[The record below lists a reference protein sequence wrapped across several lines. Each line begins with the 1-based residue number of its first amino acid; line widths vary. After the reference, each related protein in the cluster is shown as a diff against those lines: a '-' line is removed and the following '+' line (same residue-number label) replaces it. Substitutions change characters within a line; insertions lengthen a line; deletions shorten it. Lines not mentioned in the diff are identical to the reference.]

1 MHLQACGP
9 NNMNVE
15 EPKFPMRYLDE
26 IEVSHATTTSHINS
40 FAQQNHC
47 PFYVKTT

>member
-1 MHLQACGP
+1 MQACGP
-9 NNMNVE
+9 NTMNVE

-26 IEVSHATTTSHINS
+26 IEVNHATTLSHINS

-47 PFYVKTT
+47 PFCVETN

>member
-9 NNMNVE
+9 NTMNVE
-15 EPKFPMRYLDE
+15 KPMFLMRYLDE
-26 IEVSHATTTSHINS
+26 IEVSRMTTLSHINS

-47 PFYVKTT
+47 PLCVETT

>member
-9 NNMNVE
+9 NTMNVE

-26 IEVSHATTTSHINS
+26 IEVSRATTLSCINS